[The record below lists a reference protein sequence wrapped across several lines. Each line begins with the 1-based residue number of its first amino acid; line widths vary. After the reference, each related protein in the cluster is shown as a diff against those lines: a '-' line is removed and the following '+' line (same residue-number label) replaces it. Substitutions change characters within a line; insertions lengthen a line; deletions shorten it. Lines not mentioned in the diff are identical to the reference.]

1 MVSGTLSGSRAPAA
15 DGGRLSNGG
24 TPATATES
32 DRGAG
37 TGDGPLPFPVEQFGH
52 ALAAWLDRV
61 AGSHELPTG
70 EFQVPVPAGSSR
82 ANM

>member
-1 MVSGTLSGSRAPAA
+1 MTLP
-15 DGGRLSNGG
+15 
-24 TPATATES
+24 
-32 DRGAG
+32 AG

-70 EFQVPVPAGSSR
+70 EFQVPAGR
-82 ANM
+82 VIQGEHVDIALRRHVGVGEDRNPPIGEGMGVQI